1 MSCSDENIEET
12 GKVCNKGTQK
22 EVKNKKNIG
31 KITGIN
37 GSVIIARFE
46 DEIPSLS
53 NKLIAGDIIAEV
65 IEEMENNEVKA
76 VALNSTLGLCL
87 DSDII
92 DTGEPL
98 KINVGDALMG
108 RMMNVFSEAIDGKDE
123 INSDIRM
130 SIFQKPI
137 DLLKHNTER
146 KIYNTGIKIIDLLAP
161 LEYGGK
167 AGLFGGAGV
176 GKTVLITE
184 MIHNMAL
191 NYDGTSIFCG
201 VGERSREGND
211 LYYEMEEAG
220 VLDKTVMFFGQM
232 NEPSGTRFR
241 VAHSA
246 LTAAEY
252 FRDVKKQNVLL
263 LIDNIF
269 RFVQAGNE
277 IAGLM
282 GRIPSHVG
290 YQATLASDIAELQ
303 ERIAGTKD
311 ASLTAIEAVY
321 VPADDFTDPSATHIF
336 SHLSATITLSRK
348 RAGQKLYPAVDPLVS
363 ASNILN
369 PNVVS
374 MEHYECAKNVRKI
387 LTEYE
392 ELKNMIAML
401 GLEELSINDR
411 ITVARARKL
420 ERYLT
425 QPFFTTV
432 QFTGLE
438 GKFVPVETTIKDCNR
453 IISGEFDDIPEQA
466 FFMVGD
472 IDSIDFS
479 KYRKQ
484 SC

>member
-1 MSCSDENIEET
+1 MTPNAIQSNEILENRAEIYKTE
-12 GKVCNKGTQK
+12 
-22 EVKNKKNIG
+22 NIG

-37 GSVIIARFE
+37 GSVITARF
-46 DEIPSLS
+46 DDVVPNLS
-53 NKLIAGDIIAEV
+53 NKLVAGGVVAEV
-65 IEEMENNEVKA
+65 IEQLENNEVKA
-76 VALNSTLGLCL
+76 VALNSTLGLGL
-87 DSDII
+87 DNDVL

-98 KINVGDALMG
+98 KIKVGEPLMG
-108 RMMNVFSEAIDGKDE
+108 RMMNIFGDAIDGRKE
-123 INSDIRM
+123 VESDTKM

-137 DLLKHNTER
+137 NLLNHNTER

-211 LYYEMEEAG
+211 LYYEMKEAG

-246 LTAAEY
+246 ITAAEY

-336 SHLSATITLSRK
+336 SHLSATINLSRK

-363 ASNILN
+363 TSNILN
-369 PNVVS
+369 PNVVT
-374 MEHYECAKNVRKI
+374 MEHYDCARNVRRI

-392 ELKNMIAML
+392 DLKNMIAML

-425 QPFFTTV
+425 QPFFTTT

-438 GKFVPVETTIKDCNR
+438 GKFVPIETTIKDCNR
-453 IISGEFDDIPEQA
+453 IMAGEFDGVPEQA
-466 FFMVGD
+466 FFMIGN
-472 IDSIDFS
+472 IDEVDLS
-479 KYRKQ
+479 KYGK
-484 SC
+484 

>member
-1 MSCSDENIEET
+1 MELN
-12 GKVCNKGTQK
+12 
-22 EVKNKKNIG
+22 NIG

-37 GSVIIARFE
+37 GSVIKAKFE
-46 DEIPSLS
+46 QKLPALF
-53 NKLIAGDIIAEV
+53 NKLVCGKVIAEV
-65 IEEMENNEVKA
+65 LEQMEDNEIKA
-76 VALNSTLGLCL
+76 VALNDTIGLLLG
-87 DSDII
+87 DQII
-92 DTGEPL
+92 DTGEAI
-98 KINVGDALMG
+98 KIPVGDVLMG
-108 RMMNVFSEAIDGKDE
+108 RMLNVFGEPIDKNGE
-123 INSDIRM
+123 IKTNIYR
-130 SIFQKPI
+130 SIHNKPI
-137 DLLKHNTER
+137 SLLNHNTER
-146 KIYNTGIKIIDLLAP
+146 QMYNTGIKIIDLLSP

-211 LYYEMEEAG
+211 LYYEMQEAG
-220 VLDKTVMFFGQM
+220 VLNKTVMFFGQM

-241 VAHSA
+241 IAHSA

-252 FRDVKKQNVLL
+252 FRDEKKQNVLL

-277 IAGLM
+277 ISGLM
-282 GRIPSHVG
+282 ERIPSHVG
-290 YQATLASDIAELQ
+290 YQSTLASDIAELQ
-303 ERIAGTKD
+303 ERIAGTKE
-311 ASLTAIEAVY
+311 ASVTAIEAVY
-321 VPADDFTDPSATHIF
+321 VPADDFTDPSASHIF
-336 SHLSATITLSRK
+336 SHLSATISLSRR

-363 ASNILN
+363 VSNILN

-374 MEHYECAKNVRKI
+374 QKHYDCAKNVRKI
-387 LTEYE
+387 LAEYE

-401 GLEELSINDR
+401 GLEELSTKDR
-411 ITVARARKL
+411 LTVARARKL

-438 GKFVPVETTIKDCNR
+438 GKFIPIETTISDCNR
-453 IISGEFDDIPEQA
+453 IMQGEFDNLPEQA
-466 FFMVGD
+466 FFMIGCIDD
-472 IDSIDFS
+472 IDFN
-479 KYRKQ
+479 KYKNL
-484 SC
+484 

>member
-1 MSCSDENIEET
+1 M
-12 GKVCNKGTQK
+12 NKG
-22 EVKNKKNIG
+22 V
-31 KITGIN
+31 ITGIS
-37 GSVIIARFE
+37 GSVIIAKF
-46 DEIPSLS
+46 DILPKIF
-53 NKLIAGDIIAEV
+53 NKLVSGDVIAEV
-65 IEEMENNEVKA
+65 LEQLENNEVKA
-76 VALNSTLGLCL
+76 VALNSTIGLVCG
-87 DSDII
+87 DEII
-92 DTGEPL
+92 DSNEQITIP
-98 KINVGDALMG
+98 VGDVIKG
-108 RMMNVFSEAIDGKDE
+108 RMMNIFGEPIDKNGEIVSE
-123 INSDIRM
+123 SRM
-130 SIFQKPI
+130 SIHQKPI
-137 DLLKHNTER
+137 QLLEHNTER
-146 KIYNTGIKIIDLLAP
+146 RMYNTGIKIIDLLAP

-191 NYDGTSIFCG
+191 NYEGVSIFCG

-211 LYYEMEEAG
+211 LYYEMQEAG

-263 LIDNIF
+263 LVDNIF

-282 GRIPSHVG
+282 DRTPSHVG
-290 YQATLASDIAELQ
+290 YQSTLATDIAELQ
-303 ERIAGTKD
+303 ERIAGTED
-311 ASLTAIEAVY
+311 SSVTAIEAVY

-336 SHLSATITLSRK
+336 SHLSATISLSRK
-348 RAGQKLYPAVDPLVS
+348 RAGQKLYPAVDPLTSVS
-363 ASNILN
+363 SILN
-369 PNVVS
+369 PTIVS
-374 MEHYECAKNVRKI
+374 QEHYDCAKNVRRI

-401 GLEELSINDR
+401 GLEELSVKDR
-411 ITVARARKL
+411 LTVARARKL

-432 QFTGLE
+432 QFTGLD
-438 GKFVPVETTIKDCNR
+438 GKFIPIETTISDCNR
-453 IISGEFDDIPEQA
+453 IMDGEFDDISEQA
-466 FFMVGD
+466 FFMKGAIDD
-472 IDSIDFS
+472 IDFNNY
-479 KYRKQ
+479 K
-484 SC
+484 

>member
-1 MSCSDENIEET
+1 MEN
-12 GKVCNKGTQK
+12 V
-22 EVKNKKNIG
+22 G

-37 GSVIIARFE
+37 GSVIIAKFNNNM
-46 DEIPSLS
+46 PKLS
-53 NKLIAGDIIAEV
+53 NKLIAGKIIAEV
-65 IEEMENNEVKA
+65 IEQLENNEIKA
-76 VALNSTLGLCL
+76 IALNSTLGLSL
-87 DSDII
+87 DDNIV

-98 KINVGDALMG
+98 KINVGNLLKG
-108 RMMNVFSEAIDGKDE
+108 RMMNIFSEAIDGKDE
-123 INSDIRM
+123 IESDTKM

-137 DLLKHNTER
+137 DLLKHNTDR

-191 NYDGTSIFCG
+191 NYDGVSIFCG

-211 LYYEMEEAG
+211 LYYEMKDAG

-263 LIDNIF
+263 LVDNIF

-277 IAGLM
+277 ISGLM
-282 GRIPSHVG
+282 ERIPSHVG
-290 YQATLASDIAELQ
+290 YQSTLASDIAELQ
-303 ERIAGTKD
+303 ERIAGTKN
-311 ASLTAIEAVY
+311 ASMTAIEAVY

-336 SHLSATITLSRK
+336 SHLSATINLSRK
-348 RAGQKLYPAVDPLVS
+348 RAGQKLYPAMDPLVS
-363 ASNILN
+363 TSSILN
-369 PNVVS
+369 PNIVS
-374 MEHYECAKNVRKI
+374 KEHYECAKNVRRI

-392 ELKNMIAML
+392 DLKNMIAML

-420 ERYLT
+420 ERYLS
-425 QPFFTTV
+425 QPFFTTK
-432 QFTGLE
+432 QFTGLD
-438 GKFVPVETTIKDCNR
+438 GKFVPIETTIKDCNR
-453 IISGEFDDIPEQA
+453 IVNGEFDGVHEQA
-466 FFMVGD
+466 FFMIGCLDEV
-472 IDSIDFS
+472 DFS
-479 KYRKQ
+479 KYKK
-484 SC
+484 

>member
-1 MSCSDENIEET
+1 ME
-12 GKVCNKGTQK
+12 
-22 EVKNKKNIG
+22 NIG

-37 GSVIIARFE
+37 GSVITAKFSNN
-46 DEIPSLS
+46 IPKLS
-53 NKLIAGDIIAEV
+53 NKLIAGKIIAEV
-65 IEEMENNEVKA
+65 IEQLENNEIKA
-76 VALNSTLGLCL
+76 VALSSTLGLTL
-87 DSDII
+87 NDNII

-98 KINVGDALMG
+98 KINVGNLLKG
-108 RMMNVFSEAIDGKDE
+108 RMLNIFSEAIDGKDQLE
-123 INSDIRM
+123 SDTKI

-137 DLLKHNTER
+137 DLLEHNTDR
-146 KIYNTGIKIIDLLAP
+146 KIYNTGIKIIDLLSP

-191 NYDGTSIFCG
+191 NYDGVSIFCG

-211 LYYEMEEAG
+211 LYYEMEKAG
-220 VLDKTVMFFGQM
+220 VLNKTVMFFGQM

-303 ERIAGTKD
+303 ERITGTKV
-311 ASLTAIEAVY
+311 ASMTAIEAIY

-336 SHLSATITLSRK
+336 SHLSATINLSRK

-363 ASNILN
+363 TSNILN
-369 PNVVS
+369 PNIVS
-374 MEHYECAKNVRKI
+374 KEHYECAKNVRRI
-387 LTEYE
+387 LAEYE
-392 ELKNMIAML
+392 DLKNMIAML

-425 QPFFTTV
+425 QPFFTTK
-432 QFTGLE
+432 QFTGIE
-438 GKFVPVETTIKDCNR
+438 GKFVPIETTIKDCNR
-453 IISGEFDDIPEQA
+453 IIDGEFDGIPEQT
-466 FFMVGD
+466 FFMIGCLDDV
-472 IDSIDFS
+472 DFN
-479 KYRKQ
+479 KYKK
-484 SC
+484 

>member
-1 MSCSDENIEET
+1 MEN
-12 GKVCNKGTQK
+12 
-22 EVKNKKNIG
+22 KNVGI
-31 KITGIN
+31 ITGIN
-37 GSVIIARFE
+37 GSVIIAKF
-46 DEIPSLS
+46 DKKIPKLF
-53 NKLIAGDIIAEV
+53 NKLVSGKVIAEV
-65 IEEMENNEVKA
+65 LEQLENNEVKA
-76 VALNSTLGLCL
+76 VALNSTTGLSFK
-87 DSDII
+87 DEII
-92 DTGEPL
+92 DTNEPIMIPVGDSLKGRMLNVFGEP
-98 KINVGDALMG
+98 
-108 RMMNVFSEAIDGKDE
+108 IDKNGE
-123 INSDIRM
+123 IKAEVYK
-130 SIFQKPI
+130 SIHQKPI
-137 DLLKHNTER
+137 SLLEHNTR
-146 KIYNTGIKIIDLLAP
+146 RQMYNTGIKIIDLLAP

-220 VLDKTVMFFGQM
+220 VLNKTVMFFGQM

-252 FRDVKKQNVLL
+252 FRDEKKQNVLL

-277 IAGLM
+277 ISGLM
-282 GRIPSHVG
+282 DRIPSHVG
-290 YQATLASDIAELQ
+290 YQSTLASDIAELQ
-303 ERIAGTKD
+303 ERIAGTKE
-311 ASLTAIEAVY
+311 ASVTAIEAVY
-321 VPADDFTDPSATHIF
+321 VPADDFTDPSASHIF
-336 SHLSATITLSRK
+336 SHLSATISLSRK
-348 RAGQKLYPAVDPLVS
+348 RAGQKLYPAVDPLTS
-363 ASNILN
+363 TSNILN

-374 MEHYECAKNVRKI
+374 TEHYECAKNVRKM
-387 LTEYE
+387 LAEYE

-401 GLEELSINDR
+401 GLEELSTKDR
-411 ITVARARKL
+411 LTVARARKL

-438 GKFVPVETTIKDCNR
+438 GKFIPIETTISDCNR
-453 IISGEFDDIPEQA
+453 IINGEFDGMPEQA
-466 FFMVGD
+466 FFMSGSIDD
-472 IDSIDFS
+472 IDFN
-479 KYRKQ
+479 KFK
-484 SC
+484 